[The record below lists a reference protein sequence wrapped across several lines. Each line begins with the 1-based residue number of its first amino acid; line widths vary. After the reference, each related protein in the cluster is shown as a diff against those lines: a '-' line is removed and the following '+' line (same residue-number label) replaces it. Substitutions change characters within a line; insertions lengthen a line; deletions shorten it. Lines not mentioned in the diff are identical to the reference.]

1 MLKKKPKNGGETADT
16 KEAYQQTATN
26 EGQDAVVVETG
37 EIAEQINALLATAD
51 NAIRERDEYLT
62 LAQRVQAD
70 FDNFRRRNQSVRRD
84 AYDEGMRDTLVK
96 LLPVLDNLDRA
107 VAAQGADESLREGVL
122 MVLRQL
128 NAVLQAAGV
137 EEIPAEGAAFDPN
150 LHNAVMQEATEDA
163 MSGAVTGVLQKG
175 YKMGD
180 KVLRHSMVK
189 VAQ

>member
-1 MLKKKPKNGGETADT
+1 MLKKKPKSGGEAADT
-16 KEAYQQTATN
+16 KEIYQQTAAG

-37 EIAEQINALLATAD
+37 EIAEQINALLAVAD
-51 NAIRERDEYLT
+51 NANRERDEYLT

-84 AYDEGMRDTLVK
+84 AYDEGVRDTLAK

-107 VAAQGADESLREGVL
+107 AAAQGADENLREGVL

-150 LHNAVMQEATEDA
+150 LHNAVMQEAAEGA
-163 MSGAVTGVLQKG
+163 ESGFVTGVLQKG